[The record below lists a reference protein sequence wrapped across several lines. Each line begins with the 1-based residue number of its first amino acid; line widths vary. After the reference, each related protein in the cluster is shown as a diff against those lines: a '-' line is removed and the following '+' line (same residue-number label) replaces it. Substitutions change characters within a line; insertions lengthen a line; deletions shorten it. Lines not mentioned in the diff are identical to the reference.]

1 MAKQTINVG
10 QAANDGSGDPLRNA
24 FIKANDN
31 FTELYDSIDVQ
42 DLDFQGD
49 SGSGSI
55 ELDSQVL
62 DIAGG
67 TGLGTVASGQTLT
80 INIDSSVVT
89 LSGSQTLT
97 NKTIDVDSNTVS
109 NIEVDNLKSGVLDVD
124 LTSVSASDDTI
135 ASAKAI
141 KTYVDSQV
149 TAQDLDFT
157 GNSGTGGVD
166 LDSQTLNLIGANGVV
181 TTASG
186 QTITIDTSSLDTRL
200 TTAEANIS
208 SNDTDIAT
216 NASNISTNATNIASN
231 DTDISG
237 LDTRLTTAEGNISS
251 NDTDIATNATNIA
264 TNASDIT
271 AIETKTDFITVT
283 QAVNLD
289 TMESGIS
296 TNASNIATNTSNIST
311 NTSNIATNVTNI
323 ATNATNISSNDT
335 DITALQNDKYDKTG
349 GTISGSVTISN
360 DLTVN
365 GTTTTVNTETLSVED
380 PLIEMANQ
388 NAANSVDTGFYAK
401 YSLDSGV
408 TTKYAGLFKDAS
420 DSDTFKLFKGL
431 EVEPTTTINTG
442 GTGYALADL
451 DIAALSASSGSISGD
466 LVVDTNTLYVDSAN
480 NRVSVGTTNAQQK
493 LHVQDAGAVSIR
505 LNDSTTNYWDLTNDS
520 NLIFSRG
527 GTERMRIDLSGNV
540 GINETNPSTAKLV
553 IETGAGSGI
562 DLYRSATNANFEAFR
577 FRDSTN
583 ANTEASIGWS
593 GDQLRLN
600 STNNTVFTTGGTERM
615 RITSG
620 GDISFRD
627 TSANEAFYWDAS
639 AASLGIGTT
648 SARSILE
655 TNGTISIND
664 SRTSITTGDTLTG
677 IDIYTSDFSYNPP
690 SGRLSMPINRI
701 LPVVEHS
708 DGDAFGMAFYTAAKD
723 ADSVERMRIDSSGVT
738 KFIPTKAYGDTSS
751 SVKIGGTFT
760 GTNYSDGS
768 HFNLVFGDDDA
779 TNSYMGSIT
788 VEQLNASASTA
799 SEMRFYTNAGGG
811 NGGINPN
818 MVIDSSGNV
827 GIGTDNP
834 NFLLTLNAPTGGA
847 LQWQYN
853 GGNYLRIEADSG
865 GGSYYAAAGL
875 YHRFFTSGAERM
887 RVTSGGE
894 ILFGGITSIPN
905 GTSTYGVGFASITS
919 NVQPLHFASST
930 TSAKALIIFKN
941 PNGTVGDIRTSG
953 SATAY
958 NTSGSD
964 LRLKKNIEDWNENVL
979 DSFASIQPKEF
990 HFNVQDDNEEKVKG
1004 YIAHDNVD
1012 KFPEAYPQKVYGFYS
1027 YNPSGMVVYLMK
1039 AIQELKAEIENL
1051 KSQIQ

>member
-24 FIKANDN
+24 FIKANEN

-216 NASNISTNATNIASN
+216 NASDISTNAANIASN

-237 LDTRLTTAEGNISS
+237 LDTRLTTAESNISS
-251 NDTDIATNATNIA
+251 NDTDIA
-264 TNASDIT
+264 
-271 AIETKTDFITVT
+271 
-283 QAVNLD
+283 
-289 TMESGIS
+289 
-296 TNASNIATNTSNIST
+296 TNASNIATNTSNISSNDTDIATNASNIST
-311 NTSNIATNVTNI
+311 NTSNISTNTSNI

-349 GTISGSVTISN
+349 GTISGSVTISD

-527 GTERMRIDLSGNV
+527 GTERMRIH
-540 GINETNPSTAKLV
+540 
-553 IETGAGSGI
+553 
-562 DLYRSATNANFEAFR
+562 
-577 FRDSTN
+577 
-583 ANTEASIGWS
+583 
-593 GDQLRLN
+593 
-600 STNNTVFTTGGTERM
+600 
-615 RITSG
+615 SG

-627 TSANEAFYWDAS
+627 TSNNEAFYWDAS
-639 AASLGIGTT
+639 AASLGIGTG
-648 SARSILE
+648 SAPSATLH
-655 TNGTISIND
+655 ISDAVTLAASTEHLLIQN
-664 SRTSITTGDTLTG
+664 TTTGQPAALAFTAVADNG
-677 IDIYTSDFSYNPP
+677 GAGNEGAIYFDA
-690 SGRLSMPINRI
+690 GA
-701 LPVVEHS
+701 
-708 DGDAFGMAFYTAAKD
+708 DGTAAD
-723 ADSVERMRIDSSGVT
+723 NIIA
-738 KFIPTKAYGDTSS
+738 FNANHQ
-751 SVKIGGTFT
+751 T
-760 GTNYSDGS
+760 GNNYD
-768 HFNLVFGDDDA
+768 
-779 TNSYMGSIT
+779 
-788 VEQLNASASTA
+788 
-799 SEMRFYTNAGGG
+799 
-811 NGGINPN
+811 
-818 MVIDSSGNV
+818 MVIKGDGNV
-827 GIGTDNP
+827 GIGTDSP
-834 NFLLTLNAPTGGA
+834 
-847 LQWQYN
+847 
-853 GGNYLRIEADSG
+853 
-865 GGSYYAAAGL
+865 
-875 YHRFFTSGAERM
+875 
-887 RVTSGGE
+887 
-894 ILFGGITSIPN
+894 
-905 GTSTYGVGFASITS
+905 AS
-919 NVQPLHFASST
+919 
-930 TSAKALIIFKN
+930 
-941 PNGTVGDIRTSG
+941 DISG
-953 SATAY
+953 SATVLQINDSNVASLALNHGTTGKFEVAASSLGLYFGHNGNDKMVITSSGGELLVGTTTTKGHLTISGDNDLTQANVGIQSQSASSSTHYMISFFKSDGSTVGYISHNDTATTY
-958 NTSGSD
+958 NTSSD
-964 LRLKKNIEDWNENVL
+964 YRLKENVVELTGAL
-979 DSFASIQPKEF
+979 DRVDALKPSR
-990 HFNVQDDNEEKVKG
+990 FNFIADADKTVDG
-1004 YIAHDNVD
+1004 FIAHEVAEVV
-1012 KFPEAYPQKVYGFYS
+1012 PEAI
-1027 YNPSGMVVYLMK
+1027 SGEKDAVDEEGNAIYQGIDQSKLVPLLVG
-1039 AIQELKAEIENL
+1039 AIQELKAEIETL